1 MNARVWQA
9 NFMGG
14 GRLHQLVNKISDCRT
29 LGEYLEE
36 RVKNDNWKVAEGW
49 IESPNSENIK
59 RVNYLSLKEDKNGH
73 EVKEFIKLEKKY
85 RADWITGFEC
95 VETSHFTEKGISEVA
110 ICTNKYF
117 IRTSSKNKEIFAPP
131 HLLIKENVTGKSIPV
146 VYSERYLTFKD
157 QIFGVHSPMEQRA
170 DLQEL
175 GDYIGSKHCVPLMW
189 LLSGKV
195 LTSREGVPLKGD
207 IMNLPYPGVH
217 FDEIEEILLDDIVNY
232 YSDFRKSGEKSIVLE
247 SLNDTDLEIFGKY
260 YCRILNSIYKN
271 FKPLSPIVGKEF
283 VAYPFI
289 LGDVPQINIPSSIK
303 DIESKLK
310 NLIDNR
316 QGYNLWIK
324 RIVKVYH
331 KNVIFLYKPNQ
342 RRYWLPSIAVRDADE
357 TFVDLF
363 KQGK

>member
-1 MNARVWQA
+1 M
-9 NFMGG
+9 
-14 GRLHQLVNKISDCRT
+14 
-29 LGEYLEE
+29 
-36 RVKNDNWKVAEGW
+36 
-49 IESPNSENIK
+49 
-59 RVNYLSLKEDKNGH
+59 
-73 EVKEFIKLEKKY
+73 
-85 RADWITGFEC
+85 
-95 VETSHFTEKGISEVA
+95 
-110 ICTNKYF
+110 
-117 IRTSSKNKEIFAPP
+117 
-131 HLLIKENVTGKSIPV
+131 TGKSIPV

-157 QIFGVHSPMEQRA
+157 QIFGVHSPMEQCA

-207 IMNLPYPGVH
+207 IMNLPYPGIH

-247 SLNDTDLEIFGKY
+247 SLNDADLEIFGKY

-283 VAYPFI
+283 IAYPFI
-289 LGDVPQINIPSSIK
+289 LGDVPQINIPSSIE